1 MTLVKQTI
9 FSAIALIASAALAQ
23 VPSSPCN
30 FGWAGKCYQNLAD
43 AEVVMRGTTVSHSLL
58 EPYNEDDDYVYY
70 FLESTPSLPSTSW
83 RGMYYYSGL
92 NPGFGPAFA
101 TYDEALAFTVTKAAQ
116 PSKKYPTKIASDNL
130 VFRDDTSN
138 GGLIQ
143 HYFSHDYPAVPITLI
158 DASSN
163 TQYRYCYQYSAGV
176 AEAKITYTY
185 HYAYA
190 PDADAPWN
198 LQPNIISYALNHC
211 QQSDGTWYRI
221 SSFYTMQVAQTTGIT
236 CNAGYSYANGMCTG
250 TLFTQIEKNPNYVL
264 LPVAE
269 PAFCPK
275 TIDPIVN
282 ESNPCN
288 PADGSK
294 FESEV
299 DYMSVV
305 GLSLVRYYNSRG
317 AYRSAPGSGIGW
329 RHSYSRALNEQP
341 DRGPLIN
348 FTSPVDQSDPYSTA
362 SAACTSGWDDI
373 KATVYGGGLS
383 AGTASFAG
391 GNTCTISVGG
401 SVKAH
406 FEVRSTVGW
415 SGFTPASTVKTV
427 TRANG
432 SSVRFVQSGSD
443 WVNTLDGSV
452 SLVASGSDWIFTDGN
467 DVQETYNSGGQLT
480 AVTQRNGQ
488 TETLLYNLTAAQ
500 GGDDDSSTL
509 DKVTGPFGHAMTFAY
524 DGNARLTAVTTPDGT
539 IGYDYDLD
547 RNLTQV
553 TYPDSTTRQYRYEDY
568 RLPSY
573 LTGLIDE
580 NGERFATW
588 DYDDAGRAILSEH
601 ADGQEQVTFAY
612 NGNGTTTL
620 TTANGASRTYTF
632 GVVQGHRQVTAVAG
646 DVCSRCPGGDIES
659 RSFDGN
665 GFVEETTDWNG
676 NVTRSARNARGLT
689 ETLTEGDGSSEER
702 ETTLEWHADFRL
714 PTAIHAPKNDTEYG
728 YDANGNPTAITV
740 TDGTNSRSWAV
751 TYNADGQPLTV
762 NGPRSDV
769 TDLTTLDYYSCSSGD
784 ECGRLESVTNALS
797 QVTTY
802 DAYDGSGRLLQMT
815 DANGLETAFGYDDRG
830 HLLTVTQTPTAG
842 SARVTTFSYDDAGQ
856 LLSAGMPDGLELT
869 YTYTAAHYLESVTDH
884 LGNSIEYA
892 YDAMGNLQSVDTYD
906 PGSTLSRAVSY
917 AYDLNGRLDVITH
930 GGFDTDVDYDDVGNL
945 ADQAD
950 PELAL
955 TQHGYDALNRL
966 TQTIDALSG
975 VISFDYDAHDNPVTV
990 TAANGATT
998 TFAYDDLDNLIEEIS
1013 PDRGTSTYTH
1023 DAAGNVATMTDARGK
1038 VTTTTYDA
1046 LNRLT
1051 DIELDNSDT
1060 FAYEYDTGSN
1070 AIGRLNKITDTS
1082 GQTTWSYNNFGE
1094 VTAKSQTIGSVT
1106 LTTEYEYD
1114 AEGRL
1119 ITMTLPSGKVMTYGY
1134 DQHLADSVTV
1144 DATTILS
1151 GASYDPFG
1159 PVNGW
1164 SWGNSTAHSRS
1175 FDLRG
1180 LMDGQSVVTDTRT
1193 LGYDD
1198 AGQLISLDDAR
1209 HDLGFDYNA
1218 LGQLTDFSAS
1228 GAAPLPAAQDITYDE
1243 NGNRESL
1250 TEGSTYSYS
1259 LVTNSNRLA
1268 STTGPTAKTFTYDAA
1283 GNVTSDNIH
1292 SYGYDDRGRVVSVDS
1307 GAVTYQHNGQGQR
1320 VKKDD
1325 GSTIT
1330 LFAYDEAGQLIG
1342 EYDATGNAIQET
1354 VWFNGAPVAVLV
1366 GSNKYYVHT
1375 DHVGTPRAIT
1385 NGNTVIWRWES
1396 DPFGSTAPQEDPDGD
1411 LTDFVYNLRFP
1422 GQYYDAETGLHF
1434 NYFRTYDPSTGRY
1447 LTSDPIGLD
1456 GGLNTYGYV
1465 DGNPV
1470 VNSDSFGLY
1479 IDSVR
1484 AACVQ
1489 DPFFCM
1495 ELLGTQ
1501 PGGGGAPGQCAIESD
1516 GDSDGGTVSKYVAGG
1531 VAVAAAVAYAVY
1543 RLKNGKSPFHS
1554 SAANAARGI
1563 NVTERGLVH
1572 VLASHT
1578 AEGASN
1584 VGKSLFNVGEDA
1596 AALVRNASSV
1606 QRVQQARGNFERV
1619 VDAGRTIGIDRV
1631 TGQPTSVYT
1640 VITNAADDL
1649 ITAFPGRP

>member
-9 FSAIALIASAALAQ
+9 FSAIALIVALIASAALAQ

-509 DKVTGPFGHAMTFAY
+509 DKVTGPFGHA
-524 DGNARLTAVTTPDGT
+524 
-539 IGYDYDLD
+539 
-547 RNLTQV
+547 
-553 TYPDSTTRQYRYEDY
+553 
-568 RLPSY
+568 
-573 LTGLIDE
+573 
-580 NGERFATW
+580 
-588 DYDDAGRAILSEH
+588 
-601 ADGQEQVTFAY
+601 
-612 NGNGTTTL
+612 
-620 TTANGASRTYTF
+620 
-632 GVVQGHRQVTAVAG
+632 
-646 DVCSRCPGGDIES
+646 
-659 RSFDGN
+659 
-665 GFVEETTDWNG
+665 
-676 NVTRSARNARGLT
+676 
-689 ETLTEGDGSSEER
+689 
-702 ETTLEWHADFRL
+702 
-714 PTAIHAPKNDTEYG
+714 
-728 YDANGNPTAITV
+728 
-740 TDGTNSRSWAV
+740 
-751 TYNADGQPLTV
+751 
-762 NGPRSDV
+762 
-769 TDLTTLDYYSCSSGD
+769 
-784 ECGRLESVTNALS
+784 
-797 QVTTY
+797 
-802 DAYDGSGRLLQMT
+802 
-815 DANGLETAFGYDDRG
+815 
-830 HLLTVTQTPTAG
+830 
-842 SARVTTFSYDDAGQ
+842 
-856 LLSAGMPDGLELT
+856 
-869 YTYTAAHYLESVTDH
+869 
-884 LGNSIEYA
+884 
-892 YDAMGNLQSVDTYD
+892 
-906 PGSTLSRAVSY
+906 
-917 AYDLNGRLDVITH
+917 
-930 GGFDTDVDYDDVGNL
+930 
-945 ADQAD
+945 
-950 PELAL
+950 
-955 TQHGYDALNRL
+955 
-966 TQTIDALSG
+966 
-975 VISFDYDAHDNPVTV
+975 
-990 TAANGATT
+990 
-998 TFAYDDLDNLIEEIS
+998 
-1013 PDRGTSTYTH
+1013 
-1023 DAAGNVATMTDARGK
+1023 
-1038 VTTTTYDA
+1038 
-1046 LNRLT
+1046 
-1051 DIELDNSDT
+1051 
-1060 FAYEYDTGSN
+1060 
-1070 AIGRLNKITDTS
+1070 
-1082 GQTTWSYNNFGE
+1082 
-1094 VTAKSQTIGSVT
+1094 
-1106 LTTEYEYD
+1106 
-1114 AEGRL
+1114 
-1119 ITMTLPSGKVMTYGY
+1119 
-1134 DQHLADSVTV
+1134 
-1144 DATTILS
+1144 
-1151 GASYDPFG
+1151 
-1159 PVNGW
+1159 
-1164 SWGNSTAHSRS
+1164 
-1175 FDLRG
+1175 
-1180 LMDGQSVVTDTRT
+1180 
-1193 LGYDD
+1193 
-1198 AGQLISLDDAR
+1198 
-1209 HDLGFDYNA
+1209 
-1218 LGQLTDFSAS
+1218 
-1228 GAAPLPAAQDITYDE
+1228 
-1243 NGNRESL
+1243 
-1250 TEGSTYSYS
+1250 
-1259 LVTNSNRLA
+1259 
-1268 STTGPTAKTFTYDAA
+1268 KTFTYDAA